1 MAEKKQGELFGTA
14 PRLPE
19 GMVYQPDFITLDE
32 EAALLEQ
39 IRNLPL
45 QEAQYK
51 QFTAKRRI
59 MTYGASYDFSNNEL
73 LPAGPIPEFL
83 YPLRDRFGQWVG
95 VPASEFTYSVIA
107 EYKLGTQLGWHR
119 DLPHFE
125 IVVGVSLAGPARMRL
140 RQYPHKKG
148 KRAETVSLDLEPRS
162 AYVMRGE
169 ARWGWQRSIPPTK
182 ADRYSITFRTR
193 SNRVS
198 ANPKHAGVKPLA
210 TGHNAT

>member
-1 MAEKKQGELFGTA
+1 MAEKKQGELFGTT

-140 RQYPHKKG
+140 RRYPHKKG

-162 AYVMRGE
+162 AYAMRGD
-169 ARWGWQRSIPPTK
+169 ARWSWQHSIPPTK

-198 ANPKHAGVKPLA
+198 ANPKHAGVKPAA